1 MNHPF
6 VDGNKRAGYVL
17 ARFILMTHDLDLQ
30 ATDDEEYDM
39 VIQVATGNMD
49 VQAITSWL
57 QGRIIPLV

>member
-6 VDGNKRAGYVL
+6 VDGNKRAGHVL